1 MTIND
6 SVTLVS
12 GATSALIATDLVTS
26 GSTAANYQYV
36 KMVWGA
42 DGTINPVNT
51 AGTNG
56 PLPAQL
62 YSNGTQITNTSG
74 RLNVDL
80 QGSGVTLGVTGD
92 VTMSGDVG
100 IVAGTTVGVTGD
112 VSVSVVDGTT
122 VGVTGDVTVSGNV
135 GIVAGTTTGVTGDV
149 TVSGD
154 VGIIAGTTVGVT
166 GDVTVS
172 GDVGIV
178 AGTTVGVTGDIAVSA
193 TDLDIRG
200 LTFGTPGYS
209 GDALGSFDSVIV
221 QGATGAFP
229 VTAALGF
236 ITADGSVDYFGKSG
250 DALKVAVVDA
260 AISATVNIGSEIAI
274 KSNNTHLQVSG
285 SSAGDS
291 HTHPVIVAGKAGLT
305 AIGVTMASAVAVTGS
320 VSVSS
325 VSGTVTTSGTVTA
338 TDLDIR
344 GITGGTWGATA
355 GLGSLEDSIVV
366 QGSTGAFPV
375 ATALAGFTIDGS
387 PILLQTEVIDATTQ
401 ALKTVI
407 DSRGI
412 TNATAMQIQGRN
424 DGSTLDPVY
433 IAGVGPTSDVSPDEG
448 LIGVTFDQPFP
459 GMRVHSGLTAP
470 GTLGLAGASA
480 SAIAVLLHGA
490 SGSSI
495 LPIGMTNDAINVNMV
510 NADNISFAVNVASD
524 IKISNAATS
533 AEALPVKGSDI
544 GNTGVF
550 VTGTGGTS
558 EPFPI
563 MIRGYTTERGAS
575 SGDAPVAITSSQ
587 LDDIINGSTGSLEL
601 TYRGLTGICAAFGEL
616 KTSVEASTSQTN
628 ILASSIDGLATD
640 INTDLDRLVG
650 GNGIMQTIGDTQADP
665 LPSKRVYIE
674 VPTPTNFVQESAS
687 AIVGSVVAFTNVSEL
702 RSGARFKLHPG
713 ADQVVFIGSGILPDA
728 SQFYP
733 LSAGEDIFIEID
745 KISKVSVYAPTTGNN
760 LTVFA
765 IGF

>member
-172 GDVGIV
+172 GNVGIV
-178 AGTTVGVTGDIAVSA
+178 AGTTVGVTGDVSVSA

-250 DALKVAVVDA
+250 DALKVALTDSA
-260 AISATVNIGSEIAI
+260 FSATVNVGSVIGVNSQ
-274 KSNNTHLQVSG
+274 NTLAVSG
-285 SSAGDS
+285 TSGSNSAFAPITIAGTANSDLAVGITTAAGVS
-291 HTHPVIVAGKAGLT
+291 LPVMGT
-305 AIGVTMASAVAVTGS
+305 
-320 VSVSS
+320 VSVT
-325 VSGTVTTSGTVTA
+325 GTVTTSGTVTA

-407 DSRGI
+407 DGRGI

-510 NADNISFAVNVASD
+510 NADGISFAVNVASD
-524 IKISNAATS
+524 IKISNNATS

-601 TYRGLTGICAAFGEL
+601 TYRGLTGICAAFDGL
-616 KTSVEASTSQTN
+616 KTSVEASTNQTN
-628 ILASSIDGLATD
+628 ILAGSINTLATD
-640 INTDLDRLVG
+640 INTDLDTLVG
-650 GNGIMQTIGDTQADP
+650 GNGIMQTIGDTQATS

-674 VPTPTNFVQESAS
+674 VPTPTNFVQESVS
-687 AIVGSVVAFTNVSEL
+687 AIAATIVPFTNGTQL

-713 ADQVVFIGSGILPDA
+713 ADQVVFIGSGTVGDVGK
-728 SQFYP
+728 FYP

-745 KISKVSVYAPTTGNN
+745 KISKVSVYAPTTGSN